1 MLIINTGDKNTIAIQ
16 ISMIIINIGLKA
28 HKWIVAIEPS
38 TIPRLDDT
46 YATTTPLTRLL
57 QLALA
62 IAIAGHTRAK
72 EDITPLLPSS
82 PYTPKRNKYAH
93 TWRSSSSILKQDVK

>member
-72 EDITPLLPSS
+72 EDITPLRCKLNIPSIIAQVIRR
-82 PYTPKRNKYAH
+82 PLAYEIT
-93 TWRSSSSILKQDVK
+93 